1 LFYQQG
7 DNAGLNTAALLFFFT
22 YSVLWANMEALG
34 QYYEWRPVF
43 EKERDGQVRRVLF
56 VWPWLVVVITG
67 N

>member
-1 LFYQQG
+1 
-7 DNAGLNTAALLFFFT
+7 
-22 YSVLWANMEALG
+22 MEALG